1 MKYKAKS
8 ARMCHPMC
16 HAMCHVSFIVALHES
31 LNLYGFVDMCAT
43 CATYLIKLFNKYI
56 TALVGHGVMGA
67 TGANNLMKLRN
78 LASQVALSAPWLW
91 V

>member
-1 MKYKAKS
+1 MNYKAKS

-16 HAMCHVSFIVALHES
+16 HVSFMVALYES
-31 LNLYGFVDMCAT
+31 HSLYGFVGM

-56 TALVGHGVMGA
+56 TVLVGHGVKGA
-67 TGANNLMKLRN
+67 TGANNLTKLRI
-78 LASQVALSAPWLW
+78 LASQVAQVAPWLW

>member
-1 MKYKAKS
+1 MNYKAKN
-8 ARMCHPMC
+8 ARMCHP
-16 HAMCHVSFIVALHES
+16 MCHVSFIVALHES
-31 LNLYGFVDMCAT
+31 PNLYGFVGMCAA

-56 TALVGHGVMGA
+56 TALVGHEVVGA
-67 TGANNLMKLRN
+67 TGANNLTKLLN